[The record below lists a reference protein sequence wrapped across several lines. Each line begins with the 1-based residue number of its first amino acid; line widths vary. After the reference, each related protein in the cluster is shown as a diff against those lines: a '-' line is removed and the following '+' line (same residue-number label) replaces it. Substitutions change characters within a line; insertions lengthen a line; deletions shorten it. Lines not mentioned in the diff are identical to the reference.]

1 MSEKSY
7 TKYIGVVLDD
17 RYQILEKIGQGGMAV
32 VFRALDLRL
41 NREVA
46 IKIIRDELFRDAD
59 MLRRFYAEAHAVAQ
73 LSHPGIV
80 AVYDVSQNDNVG
92 YLVMELISGI
102 TLKQYIDRK
111 KTVPWKQV
119 VHFARQI
126 ADALQHAHEHGI
138 IHRDIKPMNI
148 MLLQNGTTK
157 VADFGIAAFEN
168 EIRETRGQAVGSLH
182 YIAPEQL
189 RGGRADAR
197 GDVYS
202 LGVTMYEM
210 LTGYKPYTG
219 ETPTDILKKQSSN
232 SLLPVR
238 AFDVDVPSELED
250 IVLRA
255 MDTNPDS
262 RYQTAKDLKTAL
274 NTFANKVLKA
284 DRRTKAEEDGSVF
297 KVSVIP
303 TVNIPKKEYIRSM
316 RRSSRIGFSLGSFAL
331 MASGIVL
338 FVFLWTY
345 WLSDVFSPA
354 ERMQLPNF
362 VGSSY
367 ETISKDV
374 SLTSKYNFTVNYV
387 VDTSTPA
394 GTVISQEPVAG
405 RSLMVTEEGM
415 NVRLNVSTGFILT
428 EVPNVVGLDYREASL
443 NLQNAGFAVEISNVV
458 SSSSPKD
465 QVIGTSPAASEKIS
479 AGSTVY
485 VTVSAGAQVSYVR
498 MPNLIGLTEDAAVAK
513 LQNAHLAYGG
523 SERKNSDYEAGTVIA
538 QSVVAF
544 AEVEELT
551 RITLTVSSGPG
562 YMPGVFY

>member
-59 MLRRFYAEAHAVAQ
+59 MLRRFYAEAHAIAQ

-479 AGSTVY
+479 AGSTIY